1 MLAMAEVCKTWLV
14 SQTMQ
19 VIVANT
25 TRHGQNGGLTGGK
38 TSMSVRLLLQIVR
51 TKFSS
56 THSNTTANANF
67 DLDCA
72 LHSALLGTDVLHQR
86 RPPIPASLLPVSV
99 SESTACTTQRTCTG
113 SVFFSHDQLNP
124 FQADLRVSSP
134 TVYLLDQYTALGPTL
149 ILASVSR

>member
-1 MLAMAEVCKTWLV
+1 MARQPDDA
-14 SQTMQ
+14 SD
-19 VIVANT
+19 
-25 TRHGQNGGLTGGK
+25 RGK
-38 TSMSVRLLLQIVR
+38 HNPARTKRGFDRRKNLNERSTITAVR